1 MSYALLKCR
10 VIQCTVSVD
19 CNPRLACSWNA
30 QGSCGVTDVDTFEA
44 QAATTTE
51 DRSIIQIS
59 ISAPDSGPQEFAGK

>member
-1 MSYALLKCR
+1 MRGPLNNWWR
-10 VIQCTVSVD
+10 IPVSTEPTRTTLPSGGTIID
-19 CNPRLACSWNA
+19 PK
-30 QGSCGVTDVDTFEA
+30 TTVDTFEA